1 MMNDGSRIAGVVT
14 RSHGSAER
22 HVYKIALYGFGS
34 QSIVHRHLIDLAA
47 KQKLPL
53 TWCAIL
59 TTPHYRAIMGEV
71 LPVTEVLDVFRAL
84 PRVPVGGDPAC
95 LSHYPGSLAE
105 DLAAQKRT
113 HRRRDG
119 RWLLDRGI
127 DYYKLYKGFLADRGA
142 THILMSTIETPDEKI
157 AAAAARE
164 LGLGVI
170 ALVDLRNMTG
180 TYFSTDCYET
190 PPAYAAADS
199 ESRAQA
205 IEFIRRFRGNPTPA
219 RALPAE
225 VVSNDDAATLPT
237 YLPSFWRR
245 AARFAKI
252 AIERPDMF
260 DSELLRIALMGY
272 ARPLRKIV
280 RGTRKRRNA
289 KQYDIADV
297 ESLPKR
303 FVFYPLQYTP
313 ESSINTPA
321 PYFVDQLRVIDALR
335 FAIPSDHMLVVKEHP
350 VCLEMR
356 PTKFMRRLRKL
367 PGVAIINVSVPSIQ
381 VMKRA
386 ALTAT
391 VTGTTAYEAF
401 LLGRPA
407 IALGPGL
414 SAWTIGRTATMADL
428 RTQVVNAINE
438 PVSEDF
444 LIDQV
449 AKLISVRYPF
459 LFDTPHAAGEQML
472 RLHNIQNFLSA
483 LLDHLER
490 ERNSHETMARSIA

>member
-1 MMNDGSRIAGVVT
+1 
-14 RSHGSAER
+14 
-22 HVYKIALYGFGS
+22 
-34 QSIVHRHLIDLAA
+34 
-47 KQKLPL
+47 
-53 TWCAIL
+53 
-59 TTPHYRAIMGEV
+59 
-71 LPVTEVLDVFRAL
+71 
-84 PRVPVGGDPAC
+84 
-95 LSHYPGSLAE
+95 
-105 DLAAQKRT
+105 
-113 HRRRDG
+113 
-119 RWLLDRGI
+119 
-127 DYYKLYKGFLADRGA
+127 
-142 THILMSTIETPDEKI
+142 
-157 AAAAARE
+157 
-164 LGLGVI
+164 
-170 ALVDLRNMTG
+170 
-180 TYFSTDCYET
+180 
-190 PPAYAAADS
+190 
-199 ESRAQA
+199 
-205 IEFIRRFRGNPTPA
+205 
-219 RALPAE
+219 
-225 VVSNDDAATLPT
+225 
-237 YLPSFWRR
+237 
-245 AARFAKI
+245 
-252 AIERPDMF
+252 MF
-260 DSELLRIALMGY
+260 DSELLRIALMSY

-367 PGVAIINVSVPSIQ
+367 PGVAIISASVPSIQ

-414 SAWTIGRTATMADL
+414 SAWTIGRRATMADL

-444 LIDQV
+444 LTDQV

-490 ERNSHETMARSIA
+490 ECSSHETMARSIA

>member
-1 MMNDGSRIAGVVT
+1 
-14 RSHGSAER
+14 
-22 HVYKIALYGFGS
+22 
-34 QSIVHRHLIDLAA
+34 
-47 KQKLPL
+47 
-53 TWCAIL
+53 
-59 TTPHYRAIMGEV
+59 
-71 LPVTEVLDVFRAL
+71 
-84 PRVPVGGDPAC
+84 
-95 LSHYPGSLAE
+95 
-105 DLAAQKRT
+105 
-113 HRRRDG
+113 
-119 RWLLDRGI
+119 
-127 DYYKLYKGFLADRGA
+127 
-142 THILMSTIETPDEKI
+142 
-157 AAAAARE
+157 
-164 LGLGVI
+164 
-170 ALVDLRNMTG
+170 MTG